1 MKSITGEKGHNI
13 TNDKKSNLTFTNL
26 NATNNKTSNMYKTKI
41 DSSMRD
47 ITKLTISLRNFN
59 TYLVSISKR

>member
-1 MKSITGEKGHNI
+1 MKSITGEIGHNI

-26 NATNNKTSNMYKTKI
+26 NATNKTSNMYKTKI